1 MRALERITVGDLKPD
16 LTFILDVPTDVGLAR
31 ANKRRGE
38 GAADRFEAESPE
50 FHEQLREAY
59 RDIALSEPLRC
70 VLIDATE
77 PRPAVADRIWKV
89 VNDRFD
95 PATAPV
101 AFESIA
107 S

>member
-1 MRALERITVGDLKPD
+1 MPASRATCDAASRSCP
-16 LTFILDVPTDVGLAR
+16 PR
-31 ANKRRGE
+31 ASKRRGE
-38 GAADRFEAESPE
+38 GEADRFEAEAPE
-50 FHEQLREAY
+50 FHTRLREAF

-101 AFESIA
+101 ALESIA